1 MKDKLG
7 DLSREHY
14 RLYENSVLS
23 KQQYSDLSDMLDKAI
38 NYTQCCTELQAIED
52 LKEFA
57 RNNCREWNNDEM
69 DEIIGRL

>member
-14 RLYENSVLS
+14 RLYENGVLS

-38 NYTQCCTELQAIED
+38 NYTQCCED
-52 LKEFA
+52 YCNCEKPTLGKNTWTCGCGKWFKKLKK
-57 RNNCREWNNDEM
+57 
-69 DEIIGRL
+69 